1 MLLYAQTKKLL
12 LHTVAHR
19 CAARL
24 LPYRQWVR
32 CRPGAPR
39 RGKAAAEKM
48 RENRMFNVIIF
59 LLGAGIMFFMALRSV
74 LARRRLCTQG
84 QKVTATV
91 EGTVQSRDG
100 GAYVLAF
107 TTAGGS
113 HRLHYPKPARG
124 KSFAVGDTVT
134 LYYDPDAPEKMYV
147 EGDRATLGAEV
158 LYAVL
163 GVTLLVLTVGI
174 AR

>member
-1 MLLYAQTKKLL
+1 MRRLRSCFCTPQ
-12 LHTVAHR
+12 HTAARPACCHTGSGAVSAR
-19 CAARL
+19 CAPERESG
-24 LPYRQWVR
+24 
-32 CRPGAPR
+32 C
-39 RGKAAAEKM
+39 
-48 RENRMFNVIIF
+48 RENEGKHNVIIF

-134 LYYDPDAPEKMYV
+134 LYYDPDDPEKMYV

-158 LYAVL
+158 LYAVI
-163 GVTLLVLTVGI
+163 GVALLVLTVGI

>member
-1 MLLYAQTKKLL
+1 MSCAQTEKTREMQNVQYHYFPAGSRHHVLYGSAQRAGTAQAV
-12 LHTVAHR
+12 HTGAEGHGHGGGHR
-19 CAARL
+19 EE
-24 LPYRQWVR
+24 P
-32 CRPGAPR
+32 
-39 RGKAAAEKM
+39 
-48 RENRMFNVIIF
+48 
-59 LLGAGIMFFMALRSV
+59 
-74 LARRRLCTQG
+74 
-84 QKVTATV
+84 
-91 EGTVQSRDG
+91 DG

-113 HRLHYPKPARG
+113 HRLHYPKPAHG

-134 LYYDPDAPEKMYV
+134 LYYDPENPEKMYV

-163 GVTLLVLTVGI
+163 GVVLLVLTVGI

>member
-1 MLLYAQTKKLL
+1 
-12 LHTVAHR
+12 
-19 CAARL
+19 
-24 LPYRQWVR
+24 
-32 CRPGAPR
+32 
-39 RGKAAAEKM
+39 
-48 RENRMFNVIIF
+48 MFNIIIF

-84 QKVTATV
+84 RR
-91 EGTVQSRDG
+91 SRPRWR
-100 GAYVLAF
+100 APCR
-107 TTAGGS
+107 AGWRCLCAGLYHRRRQ

-134 LYYDPDAPEKMYV
+134 LYYDPDDPEKMYV

-158 LYAVL
+158 LYAVI
-163 GVTLLVLTVGI
+163 GVALLVLTVGI

>member
-1 MLLYAQTKKLL
+1 
-12 LHTVAHR
+12 
-19 CAARL
+19 
-24 LPYRQWVR
+24 
-32 CRPGAPR
+32 
-39 RGKAAAEKM
+39 
-48 RENRMFNVIIF
+48 
-59 LLGAGIMFFMALRSV
+59 MFFMALRSV

-91 EGTVQSRDG
+91 EGTVRSRDG

-134 LYYDPDAPEKMYV
+134 LYYDPDDPEKMYV

-163 GVTLLVLTVGI
+163 GVILLVLTVGI

>member
-158 LYAVL
+158 LYTVI
-163 GVTLLVLTVGI
+163 GVALLVLTVGI

>member
-1 MLLYAQTKKLL
+1 MSCAQT
-12 LHTVAHR
+12 
-19 CAARL
+19 
-24 LPYRQWVR
+24 
-32 CRPGAPR
+32 
-39 RGKAAAEKM
+39 EKT
-48 RENRMFNVIIF
+48 REMQNVQYHYF
-59 LLGAGIMFFMALRSV
+59 PAGSRHYV
-74 LARRRLCTQG
+74 LYGSAQRAGTARLCTQG

-134 LYYDPDAPEKMYV
+134 LYYDPDDPEKMYV

-158 LYAVL
+158 LYAVI
-163 GVTLLVLTVGI
+163 GVALLVLTVGI

>member
-1 MLLYAQTKKLL
+1 
-12 LHTVAHR
+12 
-19 CAARL
+19 
-24 LPYRQWVR
+24 
-32 CRPGAPR
+32 
-39 RGKAAAEKM
+39 
-48 RENRMFNVIIF
+48 
-59 LLGAGIMFFMALRSV
+59 MFFMALRSV

-91 EGTVQSRDG
+91 ESTVQSRDG

-107 TTAGGS
+107 ATAGGS

-134 LYYDPDAPEKMYV
+134 LYYDPENPEKMYG
-147 EGDRATLGAEV
+147 EGDRATLGDEV

-163 GVTLLVLTVGI
+163 GVALLVLTVGI